1 MRTKPFFSYGIHG
14 SELRTV
20 LENNSIQ
27 IYLVSIV
34 EKKNNWFLH
43 IVAYCGCLVKDGFK
57 LYNCKTKSSSFFEM
71 ESFEK
76 CKEQCEPKVVFI
88 VCQGFI

>member
-1 MRTKPFFSYGIHG
+1 MLKLFVFLSLFATSGI
-14 SELRTV
+14 S
-20 LENNSIQ
+20 NF
-27 IYLVSIV
+27 SIV

-76 CKEQCEPKVVFI
+76 YKEQCESKVAFI